1 MVNIILLFLVNISQ
15 PHFGSFEPVL
25 GVGGPDAYGYRWIDS
40 DTSAPG
46 APVYNWID
54 ITGIGDTIRGLAD
67 DNVVGPF
74 PIGFNFPY
82 YWYTVNSFYVGSN
95 GYIAFGDN
103 FLSAHPFQNLPNTAR
118 PNNILA
124 PLMCDL
130 DFSAGNPLC
139 IYWTNHRDTC
149 IISYI
154 NVPFWNTGG
163 SNTFQIIL
171 TRADS
176 SIYFQYQTQNGA
188 PYNGWQSAGSSTIGI
203 ENITGR
209 IGLSYMHA
217 GQPTYNMPHASLA
230 IKFYPP
236 PTTNYQVR
244 DIAAWAVMNDNSEGI
259 FVYLGDT
266 VFPQGK
272 VKNTGNVPTGGFPVY
287 CRIRSGTNIVFADT
301 LQVSGTNPGEVVNLN
316 FNRRYV
322 PPNAGLYTMVIRSNL
337 SGDSVPANDSIV
349 LEMRVLSYPGELR
362 WEDLTT
368 PRAMYSWNGPGGYGN
383 KFYPPRYPT
392 RINQAKVYA
401 YAASATPIS
410 VLVLDDNGPNG
421 APGDTLFIT
430 TLNVSTQQW
439 YTVNISPPVNITS
452 GAFYIGCISAV
463 ANTPSFGMDTLPP
476 VSRLG
481 WEYTNS
487 WAPSRHAAQ
496 HDIMI
501 RAVCDLGTGIKEIVK
516 EKEISLRPTVLRSK
530 DFSLSSSRGEVYNA
544 CGLPQKGEKLT
555 TGVYFLKENGK
566 IRKLII
572 VE

>member
-1 MVNIILLFLVNISQ
+1 MLSLILVVLINIS
-15 PHFGSFEPVL
+15 PSVNMPSL
-25 GVGGPDAYGYRWIDS
+25 PIWGVGGPDAYGYRWIDS
-40 DTSAPG
+40 DTTAPG

-74 PIGFNFPY
+74 PIGFEFPY
-82 YWYTVNSFYVGSN
+82 YWYRVNSFFVGSN

-103 FLSAHPFQNLPNTAR
+103 FLSAHPFQNFPNTAR
-118 PNNILA
+118 PNNTIA

-130 DFSAGNPLC
+130 DFSTGNPLC
-139 IYWTNHRDTC
+139 IYWTNNRDTC

-171 TRADS
+171 TKADS

-217 GQPTYNMPHASLA
+217 GQPTYNMPHANLT

-236 PTTNYQVR
+236 ATSSYIVH
-244 DIAAWAVMNDNSEGI
+244 DISAWAVMNDASEGV
-259 FVYLGDT
+259 FVYFGDT
-266 VFPQGK
+266 VLPRGK
-272 VKNTGNVPTGGFPVY
+272 VKNTGNIPTGNFLVI
-287 CRIRSGTNIVFADT
+287 CRIRSGASVVFADT
-301 LQVSGTNPGEVVNLN
+301 VTVMGTTPGEVVDIN
-316 FNRRYV
+316 FPRRFL
-322 PPNAGLYTMVIRSNL
+322 PSSQGLYTMVVRSYL
-337 SGDSVPANDSIV
+337 TGDSVPGNDSIL
-349 LEMRVLSYPGELR
+349 LEMRVYQYPAELR
-362 WEDLTT
+362 WEDLTS

-392 RINQAKVYA
+392 RINGMKVYA
-401 YAASATPIS
+401 SASPATPVS
-410 VLVLDDNGPNG
+410 VLVLDDNGQGG
-421 APGDTLFIT
+421 APGDTLFLT
-430 TLNVSTQQW
+430 TLNISTQQW
-439 YTVNISPPVNITS
+439 YTVNFPTPVNITE
-452 GAFYIGCISAV
+452 GAFFIGCISAI
-463 ANTPSFGMDTLPP
+463 ANRPAFGMDTLPP

-481 WEYTNS
+481 WEYTNA

-501 RAVCDLGTGIKEIVK
+501 RALCDIGTGIKEVV
-516 EKEISLRPTVLRSK
+516 EMKEIKASPTVMRTK
-530 DFSLSSSRGEVYNA
+530 DFSAQKFNSQIYNA
-544 CGLPQKGEKLT
+544 CGLSVKKEKLT
-555 TGVYFLKENGK
+555 TGIYFLKEDGK
-566 IRKLII
+566 VKKLIL

>member
-1 MVNIILLFLVNISQ
+1 MLNIFLLFLISI
-15 PHFGSFEPVL
+15 SNPVTTPSPPVF

-40 DTSAPG
+40 DTTAPG

-74 PIGFNFPY
+74 PIGFDFPY
-82 YWYTVNSFYVGSN
+82 YWYTVNSFFVGSN

-103 FLSAHPFQNLPNTAR
+103 FLSAHPFQNFPNAAR
-118 PNNILA
+118 PNNTLA

-130 DFSAGNPLC
+130 DFSAGSPLC
-139 IYWTNHRDTC
+139 MYWTNNRDTC

-171 TRADS
+171 TKADS

-188 PYNGWQSAGSSTIGI
+188 PYNGWQSTGSSTIGI

-209 IGLSYMHA
+209 VGLSYMHA

-236 PTTNYQVR
+236 PTTGYQVR
-244 DIAAWAVMNDNSEGI
+244 DIAAWAVMNDNSEGV
-259 FVYLGDT
+259 FVHLGDT
-266 VFPQGK
+266 VFPRGK
-272 VKNTGNVPTGGFPVY
+272 VKNAGNVPTGSFPVY
-287 CRIRSGTNIVFADT
+287 CRIRSGANVVFAET
-301 LQVSGTNPGEVVNLN
+301 IQVASSNPGEVININ
-316 FNRRYV
+316 CTRRYV
-322 PPNAGLYTMVIRSNL
+322 PTATGLYTMVIRSAL
-337 SGDSVPANDSIV
+337 SGDSVPSNDSLV
-349 LEMRVLSYPGELR
+349 LEMRVVQYPGELR
-362 WEDLTT
+362 WEDLST
-368 PRAMYSWNGPGGYGN
+368 PRAMYYWNGPGGYGN
-383 KFYPPRYPT
+383 KFYPPRYPASVT
-392 RINQAKVYA
+392 QAKVYA
-401 YAASATPIS
+401 SGSNTPVS

-430 TLNVSTQQW
+430 TINISTQQW
-439 YTVNISPPVNITS
+439 YTVNVTPPVNIAS
-452 GAFYIGCISAV
+452 GAFYVGCISAV
-463 ANTPSFGMDTLPP
+463 SMAPSFGMDTLPP

-501 RAVCDLGTGIKEIVK
+501 RAVCDVGSGIKEIVG
-516 EKEISLRPTVLRSK
+516 EKEISLPPTIMRIKEFISK
-530 DFSLSSSRGEVYNA
+530 PKSQIYNA
-544 CGLPQKGEKLT
+544 CGLPMKNEKLT
-555 TGVYFLKENGK
+555 TGIYFLKEEGK
-566 IRKLII
+566 IRKLIL

>member
-74 PIGFNFPY
+74 PIGFDFPY

-103 FLSAHPFQNLPNTAR
+103 FLYAHPFQNLPNTAR

-322 PPNAGLYTMVIRSNL
+322 PPNAGLYTMVIR
-337 SGDSVPANDSIV
+337 
-349 LEMRVLSYPGELR
+349 
-362 WEDLTT
+362 
-368 PRAMYSWNGPGGYGN
+368 
-383 KFYPPRYPT
+383 
-392 RINQAKVYA
+392 
-401 YAASATPIS
+401 
-410 VLVLDDNGPNG
+410 
-421 APGDTLFIT
+421 
-430 TLNVSTQQW
+430 
-439 YTVNISPPVNITS
+439 
-452 GAFYIGCISAV
+452 
-463 ANTPSFGMDTLPP
+463 
-476 VSRLG
+476 
-481 WEYTNS
+481 
-487 WAPSRHAAQ
+487 
-496 HDIMI
+496 
-501 RAVCDLGTGIKEIVK
+501 
-516 EKEISLRPTVLRSK
+516 
-530 DFSLSSSRGEVYNA
+530 
-544 CGLPQKGEKLT
+544 
-555 TGVYFLKENGK
+555 
-566 IRKLII
+566 
-572 VE
+572 